1 MATLINA
8 DTSDGL
14 KLTSDTSG
22 EIEFQSAGVT
32 KAGVN
37 ATGLTG
43 DGSQLTGLPAAG
55 TGPAFSAYMINGS
68 AGVSVT
74 SGGFTKIVLDTEEY
88 DTNSNFDTSN
98 YRFTPTVAGYYQ
110 INTGVTMAAPDTG
123 AAAYLYKNGAGY
135 QWGSSRGTANM
146 FPTATTTTLVYMN
159 GSTDYL
165 ELYIYNGHTT
175 TLTTSYGR
183 GYLFMNG
190 YLARA
195 A

>member
-1 MATLINA
+1 MSSIVIQGN
-8 DTSDGL
+8 
-14 KLTSDTSG
+14 TSG
-22 EIEFQSAGVT
+22 SITVEVPAVAGT
-32 KAGVN
+32 N
-37 ATGLTG
+37 TLT
-43 DGSQLTGLPAAG
+43 LPASTGTLATTADI
-55 TGPAFSAYMINGS
+55 TGPAFSAYMVNGNT
-68 AGVSVT
+68 GVSVT
-74 SGGFTKIVLDTEEY
+74 SGSFTKIVLDTEEY

-110 INTGVTMAAPDTG
+110 INAGVTMAAPDTG
-123 AAAYLYKNGAGY
+123 CAAYLYKNGSGY
-135 QWGSSRGTANM
+135 QWGSSRGTSNM

>member
-1 MATLINA
+1 MANLINA
-8 DTSDGL
+8 DPTNGL
-14 KLTSDTSG
+14 KLISDGSS
-22 EIEFQSAGVT
+22 EIQMQANGIT
-32 KAGVN
+32 KATINSSGMTVGSN
-37 ATGLTG
+37 VIPATV
-43 DGSQLTGLPAAG
+43 
-55 TGPAFSAYMINGS
+55 PAFSAYMVNGNT
-68 AGVSVT
+68 GVSVT
-74 SGGFTKIVLDTEEY
+74 SASFTKIVLDTEEY

-110 INTGVTMAAPDTG
+110 INAGVTMAAPDTG
-123 AAAYLYKNGAGY
+123 CAAYLYKNGSGY

-165 ELYIYNGHTT
+165 ELYIYNGHGT

-190 YLARA
+190 LLVQQV
-195 A
+195 